1 MDSINALIASAVARD
16 DKKYLAELKRGFSKQ
31 IKVKFLTGE

>member
-1 MDSINALIASAVARD
+1 MDSISALIASAVARN
-16 DKKYLAELKRGFSKQ
+16 DKKHLAELKRTFNKQ